1 MLEKWLGEV
10 VGEMHIQNISQKQI
24 ASHMGV
30 TEEYLS
36 MVLNG
41 HRKPAGIEVR
51 IRKAICEI
59 AHENSENR
67 AVM

>member
-51 IRKAICEI
+51 IRKAIREI
-59 AHENSENR
+59 AHAEGGIQ
-67 AVM
+67 

>member
-59 AHENSENR
+59 AHAEGGIQ
-67 AVM
+67 